1 MQGLMLINKPKN
13 ITSFGVV
20 HKIKK
25 LAGEKRVGHTGTLDP
40 MATGVLPVLVGRA
53 TVLSSYLLDADKSY
67 FACIRLGV
75 CTDTYD
81 VTGQVLS
88 TCPVNISNR
97 DLDHALNSFLGV
109 QYQVPPMFSAL
120 KKEGKKLY
128 ELARQ
133 GLEVDREPRTVHIY
147 SIKRETDLKGNCFWL
162 RVRCSKGTYIRS
174 LCNDIGKLLGCGATL
189 EHLTREETH
198 GFCLDDCVPLEEL
211 TGENIQQYILPAEA
225 VVYKLEAIGVTEK
238 QAIRFS
244 NGGELDINRLHI
256 YPPKPDQ
263 LYRIKYNELFLG
275 VGRFDAVKNAI
286 VIACLVNQYT
296 GEKIITN

>member
-1 MQGLMLINKPKN
+1 MQGLILINKPEN

-53 TVLSSYLLDADKSY
+53 TVLSSYLLDADKTY
-67 FACIRLGV
+67 LACIKLGV
-75 CTDTYD
+75 QTDTYD

-88 TCPVNISNR
+88 TASVNISPR
-97 DLDHALNSFLGV
+97 ELDHALNSFLGV

-133 GLEVDREPRTVHIY
+133 GLEVDREPRQVQIY
-147 SIKRETDLKGNCFWL
+147 SIR
-162 RVRCSKGTYIRS
+162 RVSDVVSNSFYVRIKCSKGTYIRS
-174 LCNDIGKLLGCGATL
+174 ICNDLGKLLGCGAVL
-189 EHLTREETH
+189 ESLCRESTH
-198 GFCLDDCVPLEEL
+198 GFNLDACVDLTEL
-211 TGENIQQYILPAEA
+211 TAQNIEDHILSEEIA
-225 VVYKLEAIGVTEK
+225 VCTLRAIEVTQK

-244 NGGELDINRLHI
+244 NGGELDILRLHI
-256 YPPKPDQ
+256 DSPKDGEQ
-263 LYRIKYNELFLG
+263 FRIKYNRLLLG
-275 VGRFDAVKNAI
+275 VGRYDAMKNAV
-286 VIACLVNQYT
+286 VISCIVNQYT
-296 GEKIITN
+296 GE